1 MQMKRK
7 VHIFMLLAGAL
18 FTLNVAAGEDD
29 KEQKKKPKI
38 VPIPVYFGNSDI
50 DSGLVPK
57 QVFDSLLKQ
66 GLTSRDSNGRVF
78 NVNSFMFT
86 YCERNLYEDSV
97 GNPII
102 VTDYLSEFCM
112 KGKLEEYQL
121 EALLYKSKKGD
132 TLIIEK
138 IMLTSA
144 DSAKATGFG
153 KAMKLVI
160 GR

>member
-1 MQMKRK
+1 MKRK
-7 VHIFMLLAGAL
+7 GYILTLLIGAL
-18 FTLNVAAGEDD
+18 VAWQAMAGEGD

-66 GLTSRDSNGRVF
+66 GLTSRDSNGRVY

-102 VTDYLSEFCM
+102 LTDYLSEFCM
-112 KGKLEEYQL
+112 KGKLEDYQL
-121 EALLYKSKKGD
+121 ESILYKSKRGD

-153 KAMKLVI
+153 KAMKLII
-160 GR
+160 GG

>member
-7 VHIFMLLAGAL
+7 VHIFMLLIGAL
-18 FTLNVAAGEDD
+18 VTLNVAAGEDD
-29 KEQKKKPKI
+29 KEKQKKPKI

-50 DSGLVPK
+50 DSGIVPK

-66 GLTSRDSNGRVF
+66 GFTSRDSNGRVF
-78 NVNSFMFT
+78 HVNSFMFT

-102 VTDYLSEFCM
+102 VTDYLSEFNFNN
-112 KGKLEEYQL
+112 KLKEYQL
-121 EALLYKSKKGD
+121 DAILYKSKWGD

-138 IMLTSA
+138 ITLTSA

-153 KAMKLVI
+153 KSLKLII

>member
-1 MQMKRK
+1 
-7 VHIFMLLAGAL
+7 MLLMGAL
-18 FTLNVAAGEDD
+18 VAWQAVAGEGD

-66 GLTSRDSNGRVF
+66 GFTSRDSNGRVF

-102 VTDYLSEFCM
+102 LTDYLSEFCM
-112 KGKLEEYQL
+112 NGKLEEYQL
-121 EALLYKSKKGD
+121 DALLYKSKKGD

-144 DSAKATGFG
+144 DSAKVTGFG
-153 KAMKLVI
+153 KAMKLII

>member
-1 MQMKRK
+1 
-7 VHIFMLLAGAL
+7 
-18 FTLNVAAGEDD
+18 
-29 KEQKKKPKI
+29 
-38 VPIPVYFGNSDI
+38 
-50 DSGLVPK
+50 
-57 QVFDSLLKQ
+57 
-66 GLTSRDSNGRVF
+66 
-78 NVNSFMFT
+78 MFT

-102 VTDYLSEFCM
+102 LTDYLSEFCM
-112 KGKLEEYQL
+112 KGKLEDYQL
-121 EALLYKSKKGD
+121 EAILDKSKRGD

-153 KAMKLVI
+153 KSMKLTI

>member
-1 MQMKRK
+1 M
-7 VHIFMLLAGAL
+7 MLMGALVTWQALAGE
-18 FTLNVAAGEDD
+18 GD

-38 VPIPVYFGNSDI
+38 IPIPVYLGNSDI
-50 DSGLVPK
+50 DSGVVPE

-66 GLTSRDSNGRVF
+66 GFTSRDSNGRVF
-78 NVNSFMFT
+78 EVNKFMFT
-86 YCERNLYEDSV
+86 YCERNLYEDSI

-102 VTDYLSEFCM
+102 LTDYISEYSFDN
-112 KGKLEEYQL
+112 KLKDYQL
-121 EALLYKSKKGD
+121 EALINKSKWGD

-138 IMLTSA
+138 ITLISA
-144 DSAKATGFG
+144 DSAKSTGFG

>member
-1 MQMKRK
+1 MKRTGY
-7 VHIFMLLAGAL
+7 ILMMLVGAL
-18 FTLNVAAGEDD
+18 VAWQAVADEGD

-66 GLTSRDSNGRVF
+66 GFTSRDSNGREF

-86 YCERNLYEDSV
+86 YCERALYEDSV

-102 VTDYLSEFCM
+102 LTDYLSEFCM

-121 EALLYKSKKGD
+121 EALLYKSKPGD

>member
-1 MQMKRK
+1 MK
-7 VHIFMLLAGAL
+7 HTGYILMLLVGAL
-18 FTLNVAAGEDD
+18 VTWQAVAGEDD

-38 VPIPVYFGNSDI
+38 VPIPVYLGNSDI
-50 DSGLVPK
+50 DSGVVTE

-66 GLTSRDSNGRVF
+66 GFTARDSNGRIF
-78 NVNSFMFT
+78 HVNSFMFT

-97 GNPII
+97 GNPLIL
-102 VTDYLSEFCM
+102 TDYLSEFCFEN
-112 KGKLEEYQL
+112 KLKDYQL
-121 EALLYKSKKGD
+121 EALVDKSKWGD

-153 KAMKLVI
+153 KAMKLII

>member
-1 MQMKRK
+1 MT
-7 VHIFMLLAGAL
+7 LLIGAL
-18 FTLNVAAGEDD
+18 VAWQAMAGEGD

-66 GLTSRDSNGRVF
+66 GLTSRDSNGRVY

-102 VTDYLSEFCM
+102 LTDYLSEFCM
-112 KGKLEEYQL
+112 KGKLEDYQL
-121 EALLYKSKKGD
+121 ESILYKSKRGD

-153 KAMKLVI
+153 KAMKLII
-160 GR
+160 GG

>member
-1 MQMKRK
+1 M
-7 VHIFMLLAGAL
+7 MLVGAL
-18 FTLNVAAGEDD
+18 VAWQAVADEGD

-66 GLTSRDSNGRVF
+66 GFTSRDSNGRVF

-102 VTDYLSEFCM
+102 LTDYLSEFCM
-112 KGKLEEYQL
+112 KGKLEDYQL
-121 EALLYKSKKGD
+121 ESILYKSKKGD

-153 KAMKLVI
+153 KAMKLII
-160 GR
+160 GG

>member
-1 MQMKRK
+1 M
-7 VHIFMLLAGAL
+7 MLMGAL
-18 FTLNVAAGEDD
+18 VAWQAVADEGD

-38 VPIPVYFGNSDI
+38 VPIPVYLGNSDI
-50 DSGLVPK
+50 DSGLVSE

-66 GLTSRDSNGRVF
+66 GFTARDSSGRIYT
-78 NVNSFMFT
+78 VNSFMFT

-102 VTDYLSEFCM
+102 LTDYLSEFCM
-112 KGKLEEYQL
+112 KGKLEDYQL
-121 EALLYKSKKGD
+121 EAILDKSKRGD

-153 KAMKLVI
+153 KSMKLTI

>member
-1 MQMKRK
+1 MRRT
-7 VHIFMLLAGAL
+7 VSILMLLTGAL
-18 FTLNVAAGEDD
+18 FALNAAAGEDD
-29 KEQKKKPKI
+29 KDQKKKPKI
-38 VPIPVYFGNSDI
+38 VPIPVYFGNSGI
-50 DSGLVPK
+50 DSGVVSEE
-57 QVFDSLLKQ
+57 VFDSLLKQ
-66 GLTSRDSNGRVF
+66 GFTSRDSNGRVY

-102 VTDYLSEFCM
+102 LTDYLSEFCM
-112 KGKLEEYQL
+112 NGKLEDYQL
-121 EALLYKSKKGD
+121 EALRYKSKWGD

-144 DSAKATGFG
+144 DSAKTKGYG

>member
-1 MQMKRK
+1 
-7 VHIFMLLAGAL
+7 MLLIGAL
-18 FTLNVAAGEDD
+18 VTWQAMAGEDD

-38 VPIPVYFGNSDI
+38 IPIPVYLGNSDI
-50 DSGLVPK
+50 DSGVVPE

-66 GLTSRDSNGRVF
+66 GFTSRDSNGRVY

-97 GNPII
+97 GNPLIL
-102 VTDYLSEFCM
+102 TDYISEFSFEN
-112 KGKLEEYQL
+112 KLKDYQL
-121 EALLYKSKKGD
+121 EALIDKSKWGD
-132 TLIIEK
+132 TLILEK

-144 DSAKATGFG
+144 DSAKANGFG
-153 KAMKLVI
+153 KAMKLII